1 MVEDVS
7 EVCGEGE
14 REGAE
19 EEEDVGESGGGGE
32 SLESE
37 EPEGVKRRKGIVR
50 RCGRERLR
58 GVVGFEDEANED
70 ILFGRMS

>member
-14 REGAE
+14 REGAD

-50 RCGRERLR
+50 RCGRERL
-58 GVVGFEDEANED
+58 
-70 ILFGRMS
+70 